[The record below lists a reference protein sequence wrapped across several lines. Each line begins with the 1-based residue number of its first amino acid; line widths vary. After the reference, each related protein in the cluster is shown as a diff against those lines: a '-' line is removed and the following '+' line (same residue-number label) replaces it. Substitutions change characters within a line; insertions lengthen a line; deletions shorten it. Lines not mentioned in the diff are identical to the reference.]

1 MPTEQPSAQQ
11 AWLAVISLA
20 FSAFVFNTS
29 EFAPIG
35 LLSGIADSFDMHIA
49 ETGLMMT
56 YYAWVVALASLPA
69 IILLSDVERRRLLI
83 AVFSLFIISHLLS
96 AVAWS
101 FTVLM
106 ISRIGIALAHAVFW
120 AITAAIAMRIAP
132 EGRKTQAVSLLIT
145 GATLASILGLPV
157 GRLVSEW
164 FNWRVTFLLI
174 GGCAALVLLVILRVM
189 PNLPS
194 RNAGSISSLPLL
206 LRRPALIGLYVLVL
220 LIVTAHFTVYSYIE
234 PLVQQV
240 LGFSGSLTTM
250 VLLVYGLAGFL
261 AALMFSRLYRHLKA
275 GVLVFAVSLIVLSML
290 ALVPLTTTSTHLMLI
305 AACWGMGITLITL
318 AAQVLVLELAAD
330 ATDVATAIFSGIYN
344 VGIGGGA
351 LVGSQIILSRGLD
364 QTGYAGGLIG
374 LVALAWLVFF
384 CFVHLSKSNS
394 AA

>member
-1 MPTEQPSAQQ
+1 MQTEQPSDRQ
-11 AWLAVISLA
+11 AWLAVVSLA

-83 AVFSLFIISHLLS
+83 VVFSLFIVSHLLS

-101 FTVLM
+101 FAVLM
-106 ISRIGIALAHAVFW
+106 VSRIGIALAHAVFW

-132 EGRKTQAVSLLIT
+132 EGKKTQAVSLLIT

-164 FNWRVTFLLI
+164 FNWRITFLLI

-189 PNLPS
+189 PTLPS
-194 RNAGSISSLPLL
+194 QNAGSIRSLPLL
-206 LRRPALIGLYVLVL
+206 LKRPALIGLYGLVL

-234 PLVQQV
+234 PLVLQV
-240 LGFSGSLTTM
+240 LAFSGSLTTL
-250 VLLVYGLAGFL
+250 VLLMYGVAGFL
-261 AALMFSRLYRHLKA
+261 GALMFSRLYHHLKA
-275 GVLVFAVSLIVLSML
+275 GVLLLAVMLVVMSML
-290 ALVPLTTTSTHLMLI
+290 ALVPLASTGTHLVLI
-305 AACWGMGITLITL
+305 AVCWGLGITLMTL
-318 AAQVLVLELAAD
+318 TAQVLVLELAAD

-351 LVGSQIILSRGLD
+351 LVGSQIILNLGLE

-384 CFVHLSKSNS
+384 CFGHLRRHTQT
-394 AA
+394 